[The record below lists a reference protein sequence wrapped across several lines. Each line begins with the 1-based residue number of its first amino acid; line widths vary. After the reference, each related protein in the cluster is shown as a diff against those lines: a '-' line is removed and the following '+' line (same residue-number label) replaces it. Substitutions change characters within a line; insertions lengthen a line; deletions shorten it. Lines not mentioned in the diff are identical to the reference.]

1 MISVW
6 QKLRHRLAAHER
18 VVIVSLATA
27 LVMTG
32 QGILG
37 PVLPVFA
44 RRFGVS
50 VAAVGVVVAAFGLA
64 RLLLNVPLGWLSD
77 RWGRRFLLVGGP
89 LVVSVSM
96 VFSGLAGSITS
107 LTVWRFVAGAGSSM
121 YMTGALVYIADISTP
136 ANRARLIG
144 FNQGAL
150 LFGQSI
156 GPGLGGLIAEQL
168 GIRAPFFFI
177 AALTFV
183 AGIYG
188 FFRLPETRPD
198 ADEGPAS
205 GPRTTPTWRRLL
217 ISRLFVAAALVN
229 FAVFFTRASTR
240 TTLMPLFGVDVLGLS
255 VGQIGA
261 LLTGMAVV
269 NLALLPSASTLAD
282 RFGRVRVIVPAT
294 LGMAVALALMAI
306 AHSVP
311 GFLVGSGLLALAT
324 SISGPAPAALA
335 ADAVPAESRGFA
347 LGLFRTVGD
356 LGLLVGPPALGL
368 VADIADFGGAF
379 GANAVVV
386 ALITAVF
393 IWAAA
398 GRERRAS

>member
-1 MISVW
+1 MTSVW
-6 QKLRHRLAAHER
+6 QRLRDRLIANER
-18 VVIVSLATA
+18 VVVVSVATA

-50 VAAVGVVVAAFGLA
+50 VAAVGIVVGAFGLA

-89 LVVSVSM
+89 LVVSVAM

-136 ANRARLIG
+136 SNRARLIG

-156 GPGLGGLIAEQL
+156 GPGLGGLIAESL

-177 AALTFV
+177 AALTLA
-183 AGIYG
+183 AGVYG
-188 FFRLPETRPD
+188 LFRLPETRPET
-198 ADEGPAS
+198 AEKAPARDS
-205 GPRTTPTWRRLL
+205 ATPTWRRLF
-217 ISRLFVAAALVN
+217 ISRLFVAVALVN
-229 FAVFFTRASTR
+229 FAVFLTRASTR

-261 LLTGMAVV
+261 LLTAMAVV
-269 NLALLPSASTLAD
+269 NLILLPGASTLAD
-282 RFGRVRVIVPAT
+282 RFGRVTAIVPAA
-294 LGMAVALALMAI
+294 LGMVVALSLFAV
-306 AHSVP
+306 SGGVT
-311 GFLVGSGLLALAT
+311 GFLAGAGVLALAT

-335 ADAVPAESRGFA
+335 ADSVPAESRGFA

-356 LGLLVGPPALGL
+356 LGLLVGPPVLGF
-368 VADIADFGGAF
+368 VADIGGF
-379 GANAVVV
+379 GAAFWANAGVV
-386 ALITAVF
+386 ALVTAVF
-393 IWAAA
+393 VWAAV
-398 GRERRAS
+398 GKDPRST